1 MQWILIALRWSAIP
15 CASLA
20 ITAFHPEP
28 EDDLFWAPR
37 SWFLSPQRNGSV
49 ECPQDR
55 ISNGRWGLGCWIFCP
70 QFGIFQYVWWSS
82 PEASTFF
89 SGLIYIHYWH
99 ITVLCIIIEFLLLL
113 WLLLLLLYIIRILF
127 IIMIYYYY
135 YYILYNILYT
145 IYYFYLLLLLFITTT
160 IIIMIMIIYYYY

>member
-55 ISNGRWGLGCWIFCP
+55 ISNSRWGLGCWIFCP
-70 QFGIFQYVWWSS
+70 QFGIFQYWWSS
-82 PEASTFF
+82 PEASTCF
-89 SGLIYIHYWH
+89 SGLIYTLLTYYYI
-99 ITVLCIIIEFLLLL
+99 LLLNSC
-113 WLLLLLLYIIRILF
+113 YCYD
-127 IIMIYYYY
+127 YYYY
-135 YYILYNILYT
+135 YYYYTYFIYYYDLLLLYT
-145 IYYFYLLLLLFITTT
+145 I
-160 IIIMIMIIYYYY
+160 